1 MNNIKIKVCGMRDL
15 ENIQQLVRLPI
26 DYIGFIFYA
35 KSPRFVQDGIRK
47 AIPENIK
54 KVGVFVN
61 ETYPAIID
69 KVDTYGITCIQ
80 LHGNETAEL
89 CASLKQAGLE
99 IIKAFGIDD
108 AFDWSVLEKYLDHVD
123 FFLFDTKSTQH
134 GGTGQTF
141 SWQQLRNY
149 PYSKP
154 YFLSGGLGLDN
165 IEQAMTIEDDR
176 LYALDLNSKF
186 ELEPGLKDI
195 KTVTQALS
203 IIHHE
208 QISGRQ

>member
-1 MNNIKIKVCGMRDL
+1 MRDL
-15 ENIQQLVRLPI
+15 KNIQQLIRLPI

-35 KSPRFVQDGIRK
+35 KSPRFVQGDLQM

-69 KVDTYGITCIQ
+69 RVNTYGISSVQ
-80 LHGNETAEL
+80 LHGNETVEL
-89 CASLKQAGLE
+89 CTSLKQDGLE
-99 IIKAFGIDD
+99 VIKAFGIDGD
-108 AFDWSVLEKYLDHVD
+108 FDWSVLEKYLDHVD
-123 FFLFDTKSTQH
+123 FFLFDTKSNQH

-141 SWQQLRNY
+141 SWQQLKHY

-165 IEQAMTIEDDR
+165 LEHAMAIHDDR

-195 KTVTQALS
+195 NRLTQALS

>member
-1 MNNIKIKVCGMRDL
+1 MRDL

-35 KSPRFVQDGIRK
+35 KSPRFVQDNIHTT
-47 AIPENIK
+47 IPQNIK
-54 KVGVFVN
+54 KVGVFVD
-61 ETYPAIID
+61 EIYTTIIN

-80 LHGNETAEL
+80 LHGNETVEL
-89 CASLKQAGLE
+89 CASLKQKGLE
-99 IIKAFGIDD
+99 VIKAFGIDD
-108 AFDWSVLEKYLDHVD
+108 TFDWSVLEKYLDHVD

-141 SWQQLRNY
+141 SWQQLRQY

-154 YFLSGGLGLDN
+154 YFLSGGLSMDN
-165 IEQAMTIEDDR
+165 LEHAMAIHDDR

-186 ELEPGLKDI
+186 ELEPGLKNI
-195 KTVTQALS
+195 NILTQALS